1 MRAPKKRL
9 DHDAVRRGDALI
21 ERGAILDE
29 GVEVAH
35 FTYIGPHVYIGK
47 NVRIGTHTCIE
58 GNAEIHDGVRIG
70 QNCTVDGVII
80 GTYARVAAGTHICL
94 DTEILVLRGE
104 ARDFQRGKIPERSI
118 VRYGYN
124 QKSAFVG
131 VIATLPAE

>member
-1 MRAPKKRL
+1 MRSPRRSTARL
-9 DHDAVRRGDALI
+9 PVKRGDPLVENAVVN
-21 ERGAILDE
+21 DS
-29 GVEVAH
+29 VEVGRFVH
-35 FTYIGPHVYIGK
+35 IGPEVYVG
-47 NVRIGTHTCIE
+47 NEVRIGTHTCIE